1 MSSIYTQSKAMEFNV
16 KMVWLVAAIL
26 DLWWSWWRT
35 VQTLWILTLYLFKIY
50 CYDFLKVIY
59 YTYIFR
65 LKGVLNYIQ
74 FKISHHSNKYITKW
88 FNLTIYNIEC
98 YGVLTNVCMD
108 QVSFTGSV
116 EIGREAMKASANSN
130 LKPVSLELGGKS
142 PILIFDDADV
152 DTASELALFGFLCNK
167 VDF

>member
-1 MSSIYTQSKAMEFNV
+1 
-16 KMVWLVAAIL
+16 
-26 DLWWSWWRT
+26 
-35 VQTLWILTLYLFKIY
+35 
-50 CYDFLKVIY
+50 
-59 YTYIFR
+59 
-65 LKGVLNYIQ
+65 
-74 FKISHHSNKYITKW
+74 
-88 FNLTIYNIEC
+88 
-98 YGVLTNVCMD
+98 MD